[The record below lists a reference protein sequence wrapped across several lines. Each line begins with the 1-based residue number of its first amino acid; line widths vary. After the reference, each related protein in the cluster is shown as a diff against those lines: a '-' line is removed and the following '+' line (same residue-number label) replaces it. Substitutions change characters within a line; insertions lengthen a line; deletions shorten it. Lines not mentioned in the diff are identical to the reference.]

1 MPEVTLASGVALA
14 PHAASWQMAR
24 IERRQ
29 ARMVERGGGILIALG
44 LIVGAVI
51 GIIAGNGALGMLG
64 GLVAGVAAAWALAR
78 RDTRR
83 K

>member
-1 MPEVTLASGVALA
+1 VALA
-14 PHAASWQMAR
+14 PHAAAWQMAL

-29 ARMVERGGGILIALG
+29 VQMVERGGGILIALG

-51 GIIAGNGALGMLG
+51 GIVAGNGALGMLG
-64 GLVAGVAAAWALAR
+64 GLIAGVAAAWGLAR
-78 RDTRR
+78 RDARR